1 MTDKT
6 GPIGVFDSGVGGL
19 SILKEIRREL
29 PNEDLLYV
37 ADTAHVPY
45 GDKSVEYVERRSA
58 AIAEFLVGSGAKAV
72 VVACN
77 TATAAA
83 IPSLRSRFSLP
94 IIGIEPAVKP
104 AAEMT
109 RSGVVGILATS
120 GTLAS
125 ERFSALRSRFGSQIE
140 VIVQPCAG
148 LVEQVERAELESL
161 ATRMLL
167 EKHLANLL
175 DRGADVIVLGCTHYP
190 FLSPLIREIAGPA
203 VSLVDPSAA
212 VAREVRRRLEREGML
227 SAALRAGAER
237 FCVSGSVA
245 DGAQVISR
253 LWAGGDIEIGL
264 MPSVK
269 SGADMPAAAG

>member
-1 MTDKT
+1 MG

-37 ADTAHVPY
+37 ADSAHVPY
-45 GDKSVEYVERRSA
+45 GEKSVEYVEMRST
-58 AIAEFLVGSGAKAV
+58 AITEFLVGSGAKAV

-83 IPSLRSRFSLP
+83 IHSLRSRFSLP

-104 AAEMT
+104 AAEAT

-125 ERFSALRSRFGSQIE
+125 DRFLNLRSRFDSQIE
-140 VIVQPCAG
+140 VLVQPCTG
-148 LVEQVERAELESL
+148 LVEQVERADLESDE
-161 ATRMLL
+161 TRMLL
-167 EKHLANLL
+167 ERYLARLL

-190 FLSPLIREIAGPA
+190 FLAPLIREIAGPD
-203 VSLVDPSAA
+203 VSLIDPSAA
-212 VAREVRRRLEREGML
+212 VAREVRRRLEKEGML
-227 SAALRAGAER
+227 SAGTRTGTER

-245 DGAQVISR
+245 EGAPIISR
-253 LWAGGDIEIGL
+253 LWEGRDIEIGML
-264 MPSVK
+264 C
-269 SGADMPAAAG
+269 

>member
-6 GPIGVFDSGVGGL
+6 GGPIGVFDSGVGGL

-37 ADTAHVPY
+37 ADSAHVPY
-45 GDKSVEYVERRSA
+45 GEKSVEYVERRSI
-58 AIAEFLVGSGAKAV
+58 AIAEFLIGSGAKAV

-83 IPSLRSRFSLP
+83 IHSLRGRFSLP

-104 AAEMT
+104 AAEAT

-125 ERFSALRSRFGSQIE
+125 DRFSSLRSRFDSE
-140 VIVQPCAG
+140 VEVLVQPCTG
-148 LVEQVERAELESL
+148 LVEQVERADLESD
-161 ATRMLL
+161 ATRKLL
-167 EKHLANLL
+167 EKHLARLL

-190 FLSPLIREIAGPA
+190 FLAPLIREIAGPA
-203 VSLVDPSAA
+203 VSLIDPSAA
-212 VAREVRRRLEREGML
+212 VAREVRRRLEKEGML
-227 SAALRAGAER
+227 SAGTRTGGER

-245 DGAQVISR
+245 EGAPIISR
-253 LWAGGDIEIGL
+253 LWEGRDIEIGML
-264 MPSVK
+264 C
-269 SGADMPAAAG
+269 